1 MKNNRKPI
9 WKAPKYVYIGMI
21 LLTIILYGQFV
32 YLSLSPTI
40 YGKNMAEFA
49 ASRNTVKRTISAKR
63 GTIYDS
69 NNNVLA
75 LNVSSYTVIAH
86 LPKSTVYTKE
96 NYVKDVKKTA
106 EALSPV
112 LNMDVE
118 TLEYLLSQDRYQ
130 VELGPGGRGI
140 TELKKDEI
148 VALNLPGIDFIENQK
163 RYYPNG
169 DFASYVIGYA
179 KENEVTEK
187 AENGN
192 EVTTNQIVGEL
203 GIEVKYNDLLKGVD
217 GYIEYQQDKYG
228 YKIANTLTKEQP
240 SLNGYDIYLTL
251 DANIQRFVE
260 AAIKES
266 QNTYNPEWITIS
278 VVDAKTGDILGTSS
292 TPSFDPNIR
301 NITNYEN
308 ILTSLPF
315 EPGSTMKT
323 YTYMCAMEK
332 GIYDGNAIFTSGSFK
347 VGEDLISDWNRTGWG
362 DINFDKGFEYSS
374 NVGIANLIDRGL
386 SRQDL
391 YDCFTKYGFGTT
403 TGIELSREQ
412 TGKLSFIY
420 PIEVYTAGF
429 GQGITTTP
437 IQQLQAL
444 TMIANDGDMLKP
456 HIVRKIVN
464 SDNGEVHYERK
475 IEKTSNVV
483 SSSTANKIKE
493 LMYNTVQGTDEGST
507 GYPYRI
513 DGFDVIG
520 KTGTSEIYSSS
531 IGGYLTGDNAY
542 IFSYAG
548 MYPYEDPEIIIY
560 AAMKLPT
567 WGKSQ
572 GLYLPVKEIMKSIA
586 KYKNMFSEQQE
597 QNKLDMIEIPSYIS
611 QNTNDVVTDLKNK
624 GINCIVLGN
633 GEKIIKQSIT
643 NEKLMYGEKII
654 FITNDKEYKMPSI
667 INWSR
672 NEVIA
677 LFKMIDIPYEINGY
691 GYVELQSIEAGTV
704 ITPDLSITVTL
715 KETLES
721 EVGV

>member
-1 MKNNRKPI
+1 MKNNRKTI

-21 LLTIILYGQFV
+21 LLTIILYGQFI

-63 GTIYDS
+63 GTIYDN

-106 EALSPV
+106 EALSPA
-112 LNMDVE
+112 LNMEVE

-148 VALNLPGIDFIENQK
+148 VALNLSGIDFIENQK

-187 AENGN
+187 DENGN
-192 EVTTNQIVGEL
+192 EVTNNQIVGEL
-203 GIEVKYNDLLKGVD
+203 GIEAKYNDLLKGVD

-228 YKIANTLTKEQP
+228 YKIANTLTKEKFAQ
-240 SLNGYDIYLTL
+240 NGYDIYLTL
-251 DANIQRFVE
+251 DANIQRFIE
-260 AAIKES
+260 SAIKQS

-278 VVDAKTGDILGTSS
+278 VMDAKTGDILGTSS

-308 ILTSLPF
+308 ILTSIPF

-391 YDCFTKYGFGTT
+391 QECFTKYGFGTT

-412 TGKLSFIY
+412 SGKLNFIY

-444 TMIANDGDMLKP
+444 TMIANNGDIIKP
-456 HIVRKIVN
+456 HIINKIVN
-464 SDNGEVHYERK
+464 SDTGEIHYERK
-475 IEKTSNVV
+475 IEKTSNIVA
-483 SSSTANKIKE
+483 SSTANKMKE

-548 MYPYEDPEIIIY
+548 MFPYDDPEIIIY

-597 QNKLDMIEIPSYIS
+597 QNKLDMIEIPPYVSR
-611 QNTNDVVTDLKNK
+611 NTSDVVNELKYK
-624 GINCIVLGN
+624 GLNCIVIGN
-633 GEKIIKQSIT
+633 GDKIIKQSVT
-643 NEKLMYGEKII
+643 NEKLMYGEKLILL
-654 FITNDKEYKMPSI
+654 TNDKEYKMPSV

-672 NEVIA
+672 SEAIS
-677 LFKMIDIPYEINGY
+677 LFNLLDIPYEISGY
-691 GYVELQSIEAGTV
+691 GYIETQNVEAGTI
-704 ITPDLSITVTL
+704 ITPDLSIIVTL
-715 KETLES
+715 KEKLES
-721 EVGV
+721 EGQE